1 MLALSSL
8 PLSASYWLTEV
19 KSPNPWVFCTLGLA
33 LLQGLKGLKM
43 NQQNQLVWEILN
55 AALYDL
61 TKGDPKDAIEAIEEV
76 INLLENKEVA
86 M

>member
-1 MLALSSL
+1 
-8 PLSASYWLTEV
+8 
-19 KSPNPWVFCTLGLA
+19 
-33 LLQGLKGLKM
+33 M
-43 NQQNQLVWEILN
+43 NQQNQLIWEILN

-86 M
+86 V